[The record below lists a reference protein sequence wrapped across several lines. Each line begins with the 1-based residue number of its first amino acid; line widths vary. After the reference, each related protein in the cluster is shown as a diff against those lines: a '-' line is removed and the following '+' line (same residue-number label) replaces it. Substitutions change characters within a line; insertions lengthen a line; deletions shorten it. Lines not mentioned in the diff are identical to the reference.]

1 MTSSRGVE
9 VTGSTRRA
17 FPNKLRR
24 ITLAAALDTLRTASR
39 VFSLVVLVTSRP
51 NASLKNPD
59 PKIEIFGSRSFNTS
73 GFRLSRR
80 ALFDADVVAL
90 ALDAARL
97 RAPLGA

>member
-39 VFSLVVLVTSRP
+39 VFSLVALVTSRP